1 MNPNTATEKQ
11 ILTKLN
17 ELLKKFGLG
26 ISLRFDDKS
35 MSYLYTM
42 HSISD
47 KIHFR
52 CECVWSSIKSIF
64 FFDNKYCPLHQ
75 LVFDKE
81 LTECYHESDNPYVD
95 LNNIIRQLKA
105 PTFDELLIK
114 MDLLTF

>member
-1 MNPNTATEKQ
+1 MNPNTAIEKQ

-17 ELLKKFGLG
+17 ELLKRFGLG
-26 ISLRFDDKS
+26 ISLRFDDND

-64 FFDNKYCPLHQ
+64 FFDNTYCPLHQ
-75 LVFDKE
+75 LSFDKE

-95 LNNIIRQLKA
+95 LNNIIHQLKA